1 MKNNNLT
8 SSALIFIGAIFFFI
22 FGLIGIHVLIGQQL
36 KEKAH
41 WVDHTHRVIEENQQL
56 YIALLNAET
65 GQRGYLL
72 TQNVDYLEPF
82 NLAVGNAEK
91 VLKKLKALTSDNSEQ
106 QVRLDRLNILVDEK
120 LDELSLTIKLTKENS
135 LDKALDVVKS
145 NQGYNLMEEIRLM
158 SREIAQV
165 EELLLETRENDLN
178 DAIELESYLTFTI
191 VILTFILL
199 IAAYFY
205 LRKNVIRP
213 IANTTNKIQ
222 SLGDAVISSEQE
234 AELKALAKDT
244 EIESMTSS
252 IIDLQKSSQAS
263 QSTIRTQ
270 NIKLQTALRK
280 VRDMDSASQVKDEFL
295 ATMSH
300 ELRTPLTS
308 ILGNVEM
315 LMNGSLRK
323 DEEDRLLFAIRS
335 SSQQQLALVNDIL
348 DMSKIEAGKFEI
360 NPAPFNIKRVLDQL
374 DQMFQGK
381 AALKGLTFNVV
392 ENHEDKHLV
401 TGDEQR
407 ITQILINLIGNA
419 IKFTDQGQ
427 ITLAVD
433 LVDQTLVFSVTDSG
447 IGIENEYLG
456 HIFNRFAQA
465 DNSISRDFSGT
476 GLGLNIS
483 KTLAEL
489 MDGDLQVDSEIGKG
503 STFRL
508 VIPYVP
514 TNEAAD
520 QVIEKFS
527 SQEFDGLSG
536 HVLIAEDTPELQLLE
551 KNLLESFGLKVSL
564 AENGQ
569 QAVELSKSLSL
580 DLILMDMQMPVMDGL
595 EASRLIRAQGDNTP
609 IIALTANVLPKHK
622 NAFMAAGCN
631 EFIAKPIDTTLL
643 HEVLSKYL
651 TTADESDK
659 TVSSTDHALADVL
672 AENPEITAMFLDS
685 IPDYL
690 ADLESSLKDEGWD
703 ELRKLAHTLKG
714 TASTLM
720 FSDIAKKAEA
730 LQFALDESDLNRI
743 PEISQELTEALKAA
757 QLM

>member
-1 MKNNNLT
+1 MKTNNLT
-8 SSALIFIGAIFFFI
+8 SSALIFAGAILFI
-22 FGLIGIHVLIGQQL
+22 FGLIGIDVHVGQHL
-36 KEKAH
+36 KEKAY
-41 WVDHTHRVIEENQQL
+41 WVDHTHRVIEQNQQL
-56 YIALLNAET
+56 YIVLLNAET

-72 TQNVDYLEPF
+72 TQNIDYLEPF

-91 VLKKLKALTSDNSEQ
+91 VLKKLKTLTSDNSEQ

-135 LDKALDVVKS
+135 LDKALDVVMS
-145 NQGYNLMEEIRLM
+145 NQGYNLMKEIRLI
-158 SREIAQV
+158 SREIAQA

-178 DAIELESYLTFTI
+178 HTIELERYLTFTI

-199 IAAYFY
+199 ITAYFY
-205 LRKNVIRP
+205 LRKNVIIL

-234 AELKALAKDT
+234 KELKALAKDT
-244 EIESMTSS
+244 EIEAMTSS

-280 VRDMDSASQVKDEFL
+280 LRDMDSASQVKDEFL

-315 LMNGSLRK
+315 LMNGSLNK

-374 DQMFQGK
+374 DQMFQSK
-381 AALKGLTFNVV
+381 ATLKGLTFNVV

-456 HIFNRFAQA
+456 QIFNRFAQA

-489 MDGDLQVDSEIGKG
+489 MDGDIQVDSEIGKG

-520 QVIEKFS
+520 QVIEKLS
-527 SQEFDGLSG
+527 IQEFDGRLSG

-609 IIALTANVLPKHK
+609 IFALTANVLPKHK
-622 NAFMAAGCN
+622 NAFMDAGCN

-643 HEVLSKYL
+643 YEVLSKYL

-672 AENPEITAMFLDS
+672 AESPEITAMFLDS

-690 ADLESSLKDEGWD
+690 ADLESNLKDEDWG

-743 PEISQELTEALKAA
+743 PEISQELTEALKKA
-757 QLM
+757 

>member
-1 MKNNNLT
+1 MKTNNLT
-8 SSALIFIGAIFFFI
+8 SSALIFAGAIFLFI
-22 FGLIGIHVLIGQQL
+22 FGLIGVDVRVGQQL

-41 WVDHTHRVIEENQQL
+41 WVDHTHRVIEQNQQL
-56 YIALLNAET
+56 YIVLLNAET

-72 TQNVDYLEPF
+72 TQNIDYLEPF

-91 VLKKLKALTSDNSEQ
+91 VLKKLKTLTSDNSEQ

-135 LDKALDVVKS
+135 LDKALDVVNS

-158 SREIAQV
+158 SQEIAQA

-178 DAIELESYLTFTI
+178 HTIELERYLTFTI

-199 IAAYFY
+199 ITAYFY
-205 LRKNVIRP
+205 LRKNVIIP

-234 AELKALAKDT
+234 KELKALAKDT
-244 EIESMTSS
+244 EIEAMTSS

-280 VRDMDSASQVKDEFL
+280 LRDMDSASQVKDEFL

-315 LMNGSLRK
+315 LMNGSLNK

-374 DQMFQGK
+374 DQMFQSK
-381 AALKGLTFNVV
+381 ATLKGLTFNVV

-456 HIFNRFAQA
+456 QIFNRFAQA

-489 MDGDLQVDSEIGKG
+489 MDGDIQLDSEVGKG

-520 QVIEKFS
+520 QVIEKPS
-527 SQEFDGLSG
+527 IQEFDKLSG

-551 KNLLESFGLKVSL
+551 KNLLETFGLNVSL
-564 AENGQ
+564 AENGK

-595 EASRLIRAQGDNTP
+595 EASRFIRAQGDNTP
-609 IIALTANVLPKHK
+609 IFALTANVLPKHK
-622 NAFMAAGCN
+622 NAFMDAGCN

-643 HEVLSKYL
+643 YEVLSKYL

-672 AENPEITAMFLDS
+672 AESPEITAMFLDS

-690 ADLESSLKDEGWD
+690 ADLESNLKDEDWG

-743 PEISQELTEALKAA
+743 PEISQELTEALKKA
-757 QLM
+757 

>member
-1 MKNNNLT
+1 MK
-8 SSALIFIGAIFFFI
+8 
-22 FGLIGIHVLIGQQL
+22 
-36 KEKAH
+36 
-41 WVDHTHRVIEENQQL
+41 
-56 YIALLNAET
+56 
-65 GQRGYLL
+65 
-72 TQNVDYLEPF
+72 
-82 NLAVGNAEK
+82 
-91 VLKKLKALTSDNSEQ
+91 
-106 QVRLDRLNILVDEK
+106 
-120 LDELSLTIKLTKENS
+120 SLT
-135 LDKALDVVKS
+135 
-145 NQGYNLMEEIRLM
+145 
-158 SREIAQV
+158 
-165 EELLLETRENDLN
+165 
-178 DAIELESYLTFTI
+178 
-191 VILTFILL
+191 
-199 IAAYFY
+199 
-205 LRKNVIRP
+205 
-213 IANTTNKIQ
+213 
-222 SLGDAVISSEQE
+222 
-234 AELKALAKDT
+234 KDT

-280 VRDMDSASQVKDEFL
+280 VREMDSASQVKDDFL

-315 LMNGSLRK
+315 LMNGSLHK
-323 DEEDRLLFAIRS
+323 DEEERLLFAIRS

-419 IKFTDQGQ
+419 VKFTDQGQ
-427 ITLAVD
+427 IVLAVD
-433 LVDQTLVFSVTDSG
+433 LIDQTLVFSVTDTG
-447 IGIENEYLG
+447 IGIEDEYLG

-465 DNSISRDFSGT
+465 DSSISRDFSGT

-483 KTLAEL
+483 QTLAEL
-489 MDGDLQVDSEIGKG
+489 MNGELQVESEMGKG

-508 VIPYVP
+508 VIPYLP
-514 TNEAAD
+514 TNELAD
-520 QVIEKFS
+520 QVIEKRATH
-527 SQEFDGLSG
+527 EFEQLSG

-551 KNLLESFGLKVSL
+551 KNLLQSFGLKVSL

-595 EASRLIRAQGDNTP
+595 EATRLIRARGDNTP

-622 NAFMAAGCN
+622 NAFMDAGCN
-631 EFIAKPIDTTLL
+631 DFIAKPIDTTLL

-651 TTADESDK
+651 TTADGSDK
-659 TVSSTDHALADVL
+659 SASSTDHALADVL

-690 ADLESSLKDEGWD
+690 ADLESSLKDEDWD

-730 LQFALDESDLNRI
+730 LQFALDEADLDRI

-757 QLM
+757 

>member
-1 MKNNNLT
+1 
-8 SSALIFIGAIFFFI
+8 
-22 FGLIGIHVLIGQQL
+22 
-36 KEKAH
+36 
-41 WVDHTHRVIEENQQL
+41 
-56 YIALLNAET
+56 
-65 GQRGYLL
+65 
-72 TQNVDYLEPF
+72 
-82 NLAVGNAEK
+82 
-91 VLKKLKALTSDNSEQ
+91 
-106 QVRLDRLNILVDEK
+106 
-120 LDELSLTIKLTKENS
+120 
-135 LDKALDVVKS
+135 
-145 NQGYNLMEEIRLM
+145 M
-158 SREIAQV
+158 S
-165 EELLLETRENDLN
+165 
-178 DAIELESYLTFTI
+178 
-191 VILTFILL
+191 
-199 IAAYFY
+199 
-205 LRKNVIRP
+205 
-213 IANTTNKIQ
+213 
-222 SLGDAVISSEQE
+222 
-234 AELKALAKDT
+234 LAKNT

-252 IIDLQKSSQAS
+252 FINLQKSSQAS

-280 VRDMDSASQVKDEFL
+280 VREMDSASQVKDDFL

-315 LMNGSLRK
+315 LMNGSLHK
-323 DEEDRLLFAIRS
+323 DEEERLLFAIRS

-419 IKFTDQGQ
+419 VKFTDQGQ
-427 ITLAVD
+427 IVLAVD
-433 LVDQTLVFSVTDSG
+433 LIDQTLMFSVTDTG

-456 HIFNRFAQA
+456 YIFNRFAQA

-483 KTLAEL
+483 QTLAEL
-489 MDGDLQVDSEIGKG
+489 MGGKLQVESEIGKG

-514 TNEAAD
+514 SNEAAD
-520 QVIEKFS
+520 QVIEKLS
-527 SQEFDGLSG
+527 AHEFERLSG
-536 HVLIAEDTPELQLLE
+536 HALIAEDTPELQLLE
-551 KNLLESFGLKVSL
+551 KNLLESLGLKVSV

-569 QAVELSKSLSL
+569 QAVELSKSLSV

-595 EASRLIRAQGDNTP
+595 EATRLIRTRGDNTP
-609 IIALTANVLPKHK
+609 IVALTANVLPKHK
-622 NAFMAAGCN
+622 SAFIDAGCN
-631 EFIAKPIDTTLL
+631 DFISKPIDTTLL

-651 TTADESDK
+651 TTADGSGK
-659 TVSSTDHALADVL
+659 TVSSTDQALADVL

-690 ADLESSLKDEGWD
+690 ADLKTSLKDEDWD
-703 ELRKLAHTLKG
+703 ELRKQAHTLKG
-714 TASTLM
+714 SASTLM
-720 FSDIAKKAEA
+720 FTDIAQKAEA
-730 LQFALDESDLNRI
+730 LQFTIDESAFDRI
-743 PEISQELTEALKAA
+743 PALIQELKVALKSV
-757 QLM
+757 